1 MLLRRSP
8 HLIVTAMPTHLDI
21 QSFPTTSDFGFY
33 GGRDNFRAFCRQVF
47 RAKEPRFIRT
57 PENQLVVFR
66 HADLML
72 FGTAPETGNLP
83 IGKMYPN
90 RLKDGASQERPPGW
104 EIGEVI
110 SNQVFTFN
118 PPLHGP
124 ARRMLLNWLGPKQV
138 IQMEELARM
147 VTRGVIGRLED
158 GETVDLVE
166 TVADAVVVGFW
177 SRLLHLTDE
186 EAVMIGRCA
195 REMTRLFH
203 ANRSQDD
210 LRILDQA
217 FAVYA
222 RLLELA
228 AIRGLEKGDPAML
241 EIAARLK
248 ELDFPD
254 DPHEV
259 GLVPKS
265 VGAVLAGNLVDG
277 FHTAAL
283 AAANTFHAL
292 LQNPDAMATVRAAP
306 ETLPRAIAEAL
317 RLEPPVLTLSRYVLR
332 DFHFDGLVLP
342 AGNKITMM
350 WAAGNHD
357 PSVFPEPERFDMSR
371 PQTGLTTF
379 GSGIHICPGRYVGV
393 MLTRVML
400 EEFAKQDLE
409 LQNAEAPAVWIPD
422 HFMNQL
428 RVFPATIGRAGSDR

>member
-1 MLLRRSP
+1 
-8 HLIVTAMPTHLDI
+8 MPTHLDI
-21 QSFPTTSDFGFY
+21 QSFPTTSDFGFS
-33 GGRDNFRAFCRQVF
+33 GGRDNFRAFCRRVF
-47 RAKEPRFIRT
+47 RTKAPRFLHT
-57 PENQLVVFR
+57 PDNQLVVFR

-72 FGTAPETGNLP
+72 FGTAPEIGNLP
-83 IGKMYPN
+83 IGRMYPN
-90 RLKDGASQERPPGW
+90 RFKQGAGSERPPGW
-104 EIGEVI
+104 EVGQVIG
-110 SNQVFTFN
+110 SQVFTFN

-138 IQMEELARM
+138 SQMEALARA
-147 VTRGVIGRLED
+147 VARDVIGRMRN
-158 GETVDLVE
+158 GETIDLVE
-166 TVADAVVVGFW
+166 AVADAVVVGFW
-177 SRLLHLTDE
+177 GKLLHLTDE
-186 EAVMIGRCA
+186 ETATIGRCA
-195 REMTRLFH
+195 HDMTRLFH
-203 ANRSQDD
+203 ANRSQED
-210 LRILDQA
+210 LRVLDQA
-217 FAVYA
+217 FAEYA
-222 RLLELA
+222 RLLDLA
-228 AIRGLEKGDPAML
+228 AKRGLEKGDPAML

-292 LQNPDAMATVRAAP
+292 LQNPEALATVRSAP

-317 RLEPPVLTLSRYVLR
+317 RLEPPVLTLSRYVLT
-332 DFHFDGLVLP
+332 DFHFDDLILP
-342 AGNKITMM
+342 AGNKITMI

-371 PQTGLTTF
+371 PQAGLTTF
-379 GSGIHICPGRYVGV
+379 GSGIHICPGRYAGV

-400 EEFAKQDLE
+400 EEFASQGIGLR
-409 LQNAEAPAVWIPD
+409 NAETPAEWIPD

-428 RVFPATIGRAGSDR
+428 RVFPAHVNRVDPSR

>member
-1 MLLRRSP
+1 
-8 HLIVTAMPTHLDI
+8 MPTDLNI
-21 QSFPTTSDFGFY
+21 QSLPSTSDFGFS
-33 GGRDNFRAFCRQVF
+33 GGRDNFRAFCRRVF
-47 RAKEPRFIRT
+47 QAKEPRFLRT
-57 PENQLVVFR
+57 PDNQLVVFR

-72 FGTAPETGNLP
+72 FGTAPDVGNLP
-83 IGKMYPN
+83 IGRMYPN
-90 RLKDGASQERPPGW
+90 RFKENASPERLPGW
-104 EIGEVI
+104 EIGDVI
-110 SNQVFTFN
+110 ASQVFTFN

-138 IQMEELARM
+138 SQMEELARA
-147 VTRGVIGRLED
+147 VARDVIGRIRD
-158 GETVDLVE
+158 GETIDLVE

-186 EAVMIGRCA
+186 ETVAIGRCA
-195 REMTRLFH
+195 HEMTRLFH
-203 ANRSQDD
+203 ANRSPDD

-217 FAVYA
+217 FAEYA
-222 RLLELA
+222 GLLDRA
-228 AIRGLEKGDPAML
+228 AIRGLEKGDLAML
-241 EIAARLK
+241 DIAARLK
-248 ELDFPD
+248 EFNFPD
-254 DPHEV
+254 DPHQV

-292 LQNPDAMATVRAAP
+292 LQNPYAMATVRASP

-317 RLEPPVLTLSRYVLR
+317 RLEPPVLTLSRYILR

-342 AGNKITMM
+342 AGNKVTMM

-357 PSVFPEPERFDMSR
+357 PSVFPDPERFDMSR
-371 PQTGLTTF
+371 PQAGLTTF
-379 GSGIHICPGRYVGV
+379 GSGIHICPGRYAGV

-400 EEFAKQDLE
+400 EEFAAQGVE
-409 LQNAEAPAVWIPD
+409 LRHAEAPAEWIPE

-428 RVFPATIGRAGSDR
+428 RIFPATISRAEPSRVTDQVSGVRDQ

>member
-1 MLLRRSP
+1 
-8 HLIVTAMPTHLDI
+8 MPTHLDI
-21 QSFPTTSDFGFY
+21 QSFPTTSDFGFS
-33 GGRDNFRAFCRQVF
+33 GGRDNFRTFCRQVF
-47 RAKEPRFIRT
+47 RAKEPRFLRT

-72 FGTAPETGNLP
+72 FGTAPEIGNLP
-83 IGKMYPN
+83 IGRMYPN
-90 RLKDGASQERPPGW
+90 RFKEGVGPERPPGW
-104 EIGEVI
+104 EVGEVI
-110 SNQVFTFN
+110 GSQVFTFN

-124 ARRMLLNWLGPKQV
+124 ARRMLLNWLGPKQ
-138 IQMEELARM
+138 ISQMEELARA
-147 VTRGVIGRLED
+147 VARDVIGRMRN
-158 GETVDLVE
+158 GETIDLVE

-177 SRLLHLTDE
+177 GKLLHLTDE
-186 EAVMIGRCA
+186 ETAMIGRCA
-195 REMTRLFH
+195 HDMTRLFH
-203 ANRSQDD
+203 ANRSQED
-210 LRILDQA
+210 LRVLDQA
-217 FAVYA
+217 FAEYA
-222 RLLELA
+222 RLLDLA
-228 AIRGLEKGDPAML
+228 ATRGLEKGDPAML

-292 LQNPDAMATVRAAP
+292 LQNPEALATVRSAP

-317 RLEPPVLTLSRYVLR
+317 RLEPPVLTLSRYVLK
-332 DFHFDGLVLP
+332 DFHFDDVILP

-357 PSVFPEPERFDMSR
+357 PSVFPDPERFDMSR
-371 PQTGLTTF
+371 PQVGLTTF
-379 GSGIHICPGRYVGV
+379 GSGIHICPGRYAGV
-393 MLTRVML
+393 MLTRIML
-400 EEFAKQDLE
+400 EEFATQGVE
-409 LQNAEAPAVWIPD
+409 FRNAEAQVEWIPE

-428 RVFPATIGRAGSDR
+428 RVFPATISRAKPGR

>member
-1 MLLRRSP
+1 M
-8 HLIVTAMPTHLDI
+8 AKHLDI
-21 QSFPTTSDFGFY
+21 QLLPTTADFGFS
-33 GGRDNFRAFCRQVF
+33 GGRDNFRAFCRRVF
-47 RAKEPRFIRT
+47 STKEPRFLRT

-66 HADLML
+66 HADLTL
-72 FGTAPETGNLP
+72 FGTAPEVGNVP
-83 IGKMYPN
+83 IGRMYPN
-90 RLKDGASQERPPGW
+90 RFKENASPERLPGW

-110 SNQVFTFN
+110 ASQVFTFN

-124 ARRMLLNWLGPKQV
+124 ARRLLLNWLGPKQV
-138 IQMEELARM
+138 SQMEEPARE
-147 VTRGVIGRLED
+147 VAREIIFRIRN
-158 GETVDLVE
+158 GETVDLVH

-177 SRLLHLTDE
+177 SKLLRLTDE
-186 EAVMIGRCA
+186 ETMAIGRCA
-195 REMTRLFH
+195 HEMTRLFH
-203 ANRSQDD
+203 AHRSRED
-210 LRILDQA
+210 LEVLDQAFAEYARILDQA
-217 FAVYA
+217 S
-222 RLLELA
+222 
-228 AIRGLEKGDPAML
+228 IRGMEEGDPAML

-292 LQNPDAMATVRAAP
+292 LQNPEALASVLAAP
-306 ETLPRAIAEAL
+306 KTLPRAIAEAL
-317 RLEPPVLTLSRYVLR
+317 RLEPPVLTLNRYILR

-342 AGNKITMM
+342 AGNKVVMM

-357 PSVFPEPERFDMSR
+357 PSVFPEPERFDMGR

-393 MLTRVML
+393 MLTRVLL
-400 EEFAKQDLE
+400 EEFAAQGVE
-409 LQNAEAPAVWIPD
+409 LRNAEAPAEWIPD

-428 RVFPATIGRAGSDR
+428 KVFPVTVNRTEPGG

>member
-1 MLLRRSP
+1 
-8 HLIVTAMPTHLDI
+8 MPTHLDI
-21 QSFPTTSDFGFY
+21 RSFPTTSDFGFS
-33 GGRDNFRAFCRQVF
+33 GGRDNFRAFCRRVF
-47 RAKEPRFIRT
+47 SAKEPRFLRT

-72 FGTAPETGNLP
+72 FGTAPEVGNLP
-83 IGKMYPN
+83 IGRMYPN
-90 RLKDGASQERPPGW
+90 RFKEGASPERPPGW

-110 SNQVFTFN
+110 ASQVFTFN

-138 IQMEELARM
+138 GQMEELART
-147 VTRGVIGRLED
+147 VTRHVISRIRD

-166 TVADAVVVGFW
+166 TVAEAVVVGFW

-186 EAVMIGRCA
+186 EAVTIGRCA
-195 REMTRLFH
+195 HDMTRLFH
-203 ANRSQDD
+203 ANRSQED

-217 FAVYA
+217 FAEYA
-222 RLLELA
+222 RLLDLA
-228 AIRGLEKGDPAML
+228 AMRGLEKGDPAML
-241 EIAARLK
+241 EIAAKLK

-254 DPHEV
+254 DPYEV

-292 LQNPDAMATVRAAP
+292 LHNPEAMATVRRAP
-306 ETLPRAIAEAL
+306 ETLPRAIVEAL
-317 RLEPPVLTLSRYVLR
+317 RLEPPVLSLGRYVLR
-332 DFHFDGLVLP
+332 DFHFDGQVLP
-342 AGNKITMM
+342 AGTRVTMV

-379 GSGIHICPGRYVGV
+379 GTGIHICPGRYAGV

-400 EEFAKQDLE
+400 EEFAAQDIE
-409 LQNAEAPAVWIPD
+409 IDHAETPAEWIPD

-428 RVFPATIGRAGSDR
+428 KAFPARISRCEKDR